1 MLFVQN
7 CENAYIVCV
16 VCVYLFI
23 YIIHN
28 IHIPVDTHLLMFFMS
43 RSLAP
48 LRLVEDLNNASNLS
62 ALLEEPVAPTAL
74 FSSVAKTTNT
84 TTGKVDEYR
93 YVLLLLLERMKIK
106 VTTPRSSS
114 IITTLLVNHK
124 NDDNAEK
131 LVE

>member
-1 MLFVQN
+1 
-7 CENAYIVCV
+7 
-16 VCVYLFI
+16 
-23 YIIHN
+23 
-28 IHIPVDTHLLMFFMS
+28 MFFMS

>member
-23 YIIHN
+23 YIIH

>member
-1 MLFVQN
+1 MYGISL
-7 CENAYIVCV
+7 YIS
-16 VCVYLFI
+16 FI
-23 YIIHN
+23 F
-28 IHIPVDTHLLMFFMS
+28 IPVDTHLLMFFMS

-62 ALLEEPVAPTAL
+62 ALLEELVAPTAL

-93 YVLLLLLERMKIK
+93 YVLLLLERMKIK

-131 LVE
+131 LCSGIIAAITTHTPW

>member
-1 MLFVQN
+1 
-7 CENAYIVCV
+7 
-16 VCVYLFI
+16 
-23 YIIHN
+23 
-28 IHIPVDTHLLMFFMS
+28 
-43 RSLAP
+43 
-48 LRLVEDLNNASNLS
+48 LVEDLNNASNLS
-62 ALLEEPVAPTAL
+62 ALLEELVAPTAL

-93 YVLLLLLERMKIK
+93 YVLLLLERMKIK

-131 LVE
+131 LCSGIIAAITTHTPW